1 MMEENK
7 MEEIHAL
14 LTCFGERYIYC
25 DNEQAEFDFKVNREN
40 MSMTYN
46 AILHFAELL
55 ETENK
60 KPL

>member
-1 MMEENK
+1 

-40 MSMTYN
+40 MSMTYS